1 VTTLVVLPKK
11 FSNGVLMY
19 DDKGFLWSFQT
30 LQWMEKQRYV
40 AGGACQMS
48 KFSGPKTIAGC
59 GLNSISL
66 QSLFLNCKKF
76 LRRLEKTHSFSGK
89 ARRGG
94 RFQDGSNV
102 YDLFANTMEALLR

>member
-1 VTTLVVLPKK
+1 
-11 FSNGVLMY
+11 MY

-66 QSLFLNCKKF
+66 QSLFKI
-76 LRRLEKTHSFSGK
+76 LRLLEKTHSFQGK